1 MQARMFSIHDPLPK
15 YLLGKYQLIATVT
28 FTALF
33 SLVLIVCFVP
43 FTQNAWFMLG
53 ANQVFGF
60 TVMFFLL
67 ALAIVIISKRLMYSV
82 RNSRNLTYL
91 HYIVWNSVEVVAIA
105 ILYTFLTIE
114 GSSLGIIDLGD
125 TDLAGLFTS
134 ALVGGIIC
142 LGLPYILAA
151 QYFAI
156 EDKNNTIRLLNMDT
170 AVTDLSIQPSQEKRI
185 TLFDNSGVLKFSTS
199 SENLYFI
206 ESDDNYIQVWY
217 KDSAGEMKQ
226 YMLRCRLKTVED
238 SFADSDLVR
247 CHRKYIV
254 NMSKVKF
261 LTSEKDAY
269 YIDLGIDGVE
279 PIPITK
285 TYEKAVLARFNSR

>member
-1 MQARMFSIHDPLPK
+1 MFSIHDPLPK

-33 SLVLIVCFVP
+33 SLVLVLCFVP
-43 FTQNAWFMLG
+43 FSHNAWFKLG
-53 ANQVFGF
+53 AHQAFGF
-60 TVMFFLL
+60 TVMFFIL
-67 ALAIVIISKRLMYSV
+67 ALGIVIVSKRLMYSV
-82 RNSRNLTYL
+82 RNSKVMTYL
-91 HYIVWNSVEVVAIA
+91 HYIVWNTVEIVVIA
-105 ILYTFLTIE
+105 LLYSFLTVE
-114 GSSLGIIDLGD
+114 GSSLGVIDLGD
-125 TDLAGLFTS
+125 MNLTNLFVS
-134 ALVGGIIC
+134 AVVMCTVC
-142 LGLPYILAA
+142 LGIPYLLMA

-156 EDKNNTIRLLNMDT
+156 EDKNNTIRLMNMDS
-170 AVTDLSIQPSQEKRI
+170 AVTDLGYQPSQEKRI

-226 YMLRCRLKTVED
+226 YMLRCRLKTVEE

-247 CHRKYIV
+247 CHRKFIV
-254 NMSKVKF
+254 NMTKVKL

-285 TYEKAVLARFNSR
+285 TYEQAVLARFNSR